1 MKIALVAPSEIPARR
16 ANTMQV
22 MKMAQAMVA
31 LGHDVRMAT
40 PFAAPPFSRGG
51 QAGPTLEPDWETL
64 AHHYGLQYRFP
75 IIRLSSR
82 NHFRRYDYGYR
93 SVSWAKSWGADIIY
107 SRLPQ
112 AAAISSQLDLPTVLE
127 MHDFPHGSA
136 GPLLFR
142 LFLKGSGRRRLV
154 VITRSLA
161 EDLATRLGAPAS
173 PLFTLVAPDGVD
185 LGRYANLPEPKA
197 ARNLLRQNENLP
209 IETESFLAGYTGHL
223 YKGRGVDHMLALA
236 SVLPQV
242 TFLLIGGE
250 PEDVS
255 TLREK
260 VANLSLENVILTGF
274 IPNADLP
281 IYQAACDLFLMPY
294 QNEVAAS
301 SGGDIA
307 RYLSPMKLFE
317 YLACGRAILSSDLPV
332 LREVLNSQNAVLLPP
347 ADIQA
352 WAAAIHSLWI
362 DPQARRWLGEQAKID
377 AGRYTW
383 EGRAVRVL
391 EGL

>member
-1 MKIALVAPSEIPARR
+1 
-16 ANTMQV
+16 
-22 MKMAQAMVA
+22 
-31 LGHDVRMAT
+31 
-40 PFAAPPFSRGG
+40 
-51 QAGPTLEPDWETL
+51 
-64 AHHYGLQYRFP
+64 
-75 IIRLSSR
+75 
-82 NHFRRYDYGYR
+82 
-93 SVSWAKSWGADIIY
+93 
-107 SRLPQ
+107 
-112 AAAISSQLDLPTVLE
+112 
-127 MHDFPHGSA
+127 
-136 GPLLFR
+136 
-142 LFLKGSGRRRLV
+142 
-154 VITRSLA
+154 
-161 EDLATRLGAPAS
+161 
-173 PLFTLVAPDGVD
+173 
-185 LGRYANLPEPKA
+185 
-197 ARNLLRQNENLP
+197 
-209 IETESFLAGYTGHL
+209 
-223 YKGRGVDHMLALA
+223 MLALA